1 MSAGVAAAGVTIGAL
16 RRQACDLLKAA
27 GVANAV
33 QESDWLLASTLDVPS
48 HVLILEGA
56 RPVSALQAEQAWFLL
71 RRRAAREPIQ
81 YLLGAQDF
89 YGLDIAVTP
98 DVLIPRPETELLVEE
113 TLRAV
118 ASSNAPVIAD
128 VGTGSGCIA
137 VALARARR
145 DATVYALD
153 ISAPALAVARW
164 NAIRHGVRDRIRFIQ
179 ADLLEAFC
187 AAAAGAF
194 DVIVS
199 NPPYIPLQD
208 VEGLQP
214 EVARY
219 EPRAALAAG
228 QDGLAFYRRL
238 LREAPPLLKPGGHL
252 IMELGCGQSATVKR
266 LALQGGT
273 CGSIE
278 CRKDMAGIVRVLVAR
293 VGAGGAPLAGP
304 PSAIKVS

>member
-1 MSAGVAAAGVTIGAL
+1 MSAGVAAASVTIGAL

-27 GVANAV
+27 GIANAV
-33 QESDWLLASTLDVPS
+33 QESDWLLASALDVPS
-48 HVLILEGA
+48 RVLILEGA
-56 RPVSALQAEQAWFLL
+56 LPVSALQAEQAWALL
-71 RRRAAREPIQ
+71 RRRATREPIQ
-81 YLLGAQDF
+81 YLLGAQEF
-89 YGLDIAVTP
+89 HGLDIAVTP

-118 ASSNAPVIAD
+118 ASINEPAIAD

-145 DATVYALD
+145 DATLYALD

-164 NAIRHGVRDRIRFIQ
+164 NAVRHDTRDLIRFIQ

-219 EPRAALAAG
+219 DPRAALAAG

-238 LREAPPLLKPGGHL
+238 LHEAPPLLKPGGHL
-252 IMELGCGQSATVKR
+252 IMELGCGQSDAVKR
-266 LALQGGT
+266 LALQGGAL
-273 CGSIE
+273 GSIE
-278 CRKDMAGIVRVLVAR
+278 CRKDAAGIERVLIAR
-293 VGAGGAPLAGP
+293 VG
-304 PSAIKVS
+304 